1 MSFRE
6 LITKRAFVL
15 AGALALGGLF
25 FQAAPAIATPTLALK
40 EANNC
45 QGCHD
50 PGRGQRPFLE
60 RRCTLDCQ
68 GCHIDP
74 AGGGPRNQWGYY
86 YEMNQAS
93 PLGFVKVQDPLKDAS
108 RVDAHY
114 DGRIVMQATG
124 GEKRTFPMANEVS
137 LRVRPFIRY
146 LNLTYTALMMGRV
159 GDANLRV
166 LRGDSRRFRENY
178 ALMADNLPLDTYVRA
193 YRGPPM
199 YGLRRPNHT
208 LWIRERLGLGQFATT
223 EAVEAGGTPNV
234 PFMRGSYMRGDP
246 YAAPEDRQKGTS
258 FHGGMRGVSYGWH
271 VNASAWDT
279 SSEKNAIKMRAVG
292 AGLKPWKF
300 IFYGERNWRSVAAP
314 AAPAA
319 VADAWASPAQK
330 VHPSSQV
337 SQYEGSFA
345 GIPGV
350 IAGYVREELHDEAT
364 IGLRRSIYADFHP
377 LPFLQFEVWRRF
389 ETGTRRVADTV
400 GILHS
405 YVDF

>member
-1 MSFRE
+1 M
-6 LITKRAFVL
+6 AV
-15 AGALALGGLF
+15 ALATALTGLTLTPT
-25 FQAAPAIATPTLALK
+25 PADATPTLALK

-45 QGCHD
+45 QGCHNA
-50 PGRGQRPFLE
+50 GRGQRAVLE

-86 YEMNQAS
+86 YETMEANPIRFFTAE
-93 PLGFVKVQDPLKDAS
+93 DPLKDES

-114 DGRIVMQATG
+114 DGRIVMQTVDG
-124 GEKRTFPMANEVS
+124 DKRVFPMANEVS
-137 LRVRPFIRY
+137 LRVRPFIEY
-146 LNLTYTALMMGRV
+146 LHLTYTALMMGRV
-159 GDANLRV
+159 GDQDLRL

-178 ALMADNLPLDTYVRA
+178 ALMIDQLPLNTYARA
-193 YRGPPM
+193 YRGQPM

-208 LWIRERLGLGQFATT
+208 LWIRERLGLDQFATT

-234 PFMRGSYMRGDP
+234 PFMRGSFMRGDP

-271 VNASAWDT
+271 VNASSWDT

-292 AGLKPWKF
+292 AGLKPWLF
-300 IFYGERNWRSVAAP
+300 ILYGERNWRSVTDIDASASVSSTWTSP
-314 AAPAA
+314 AAR
-319 VADAWASPAQK
+319 VY
-330 VHPSSQV
+330 PSSEI
-337 SQYEGSFA
+337 SQYEASFA

-350 IAGYVREELHDEAT
+350 IAGYMVEELHDESRA
-364 IGLRRSIYADFHP
+364 GLRRSVFADFHP
-377 LPFLQFEVWRRF
+377 MPFLQFEIWRRF
-389 ETGTRRVADTV
+389 ESGTRQIADTL
-400 GILHS
+400 GILHA